1 MTKAEIR
8 KEIQRLSKNVDI
20 KIMPATPAPKQLT
33 AFVRLSLTNRTGC
46 RVDGAR
52 LGGGQGRCK

>member
-8 KEIQRLSKNVDI
+8 KEIQRLSKNVDVKVI
-20 KIMPATPAPKQLT
+20 PATPAPKQIT
-33 AFVRLSLTNRTGC
+33 AYVRLAATNRHGC

-52 LGGGQGRCK
+52 LGGGHGRCK